1 MEDAM
6 ARRKPWSNNV
16 SRVELDHRAR
26 DARVRL
32 VRLERLLVQRTAAAG
47 SWLSPVV
54 RLLGFRVYGN
64 GRKED
69 QITGSLSKPRGGSM
83 LETDST
89 GFDGCS
95 AVCCG

>member
-6 ARRKPWSNNV
+6 ARRKLWSNSV

-32 VRLERLLVQRTAAAG
+32 VRIERLLVPRAAAAG

-64 GRKED
+64 GRKGD
-69 QITGSLSKPRGGSM
+69 QITASLTKPRGDCM
-83 LETDST
+83 PEADSAS
-89 GFDGCS
+89 FDECS
-95 AVCCG
+95 AACYA